1 MDQNQDDSPADGVL
15 TRVCLTCGQE
25 YYLTGGDTGEKMS
38 CEKCGSTVF
47 REFFSHTDGDEAASD
62 FADSTDRDLDPDD
75 AEGDALP
82 GDVIDLDLR

>member
-1 MDQNQDDSPADGVL
+1 MSENSGEGVL

-25 YYLTGGDTGEKMS
+25 YYLTGGEKTGGKMT

-47 REFFSHTDGDEAASD
+47 REFFSHTDGDEAATD
-62 FADSTDRDLDPDD
+62 FADTTDRDLDPDD

-82 GDVIDLDLR
+82 GDVIDLDYR